1 MSAAVDKVRQIIHAT
16 DAAITRLYLSAFRER
31 SGLLSFMFH
40 ALFRNEREMALNH
53 IAPMDRITVA
63 LLKRL
68 VEYYLE
74 QGYRFVSPA
83 DLTAGLDAGGR
94 YAMITFD
101 DGYFNN
107 TLALPVLEACKVPAV
122 FCIATDNVRQN
133 KCFWWDVL
141 HREHAARGTPRQ
153 QFDSEVADLKSLRS
167 GDLEARL
174 IEQFGADALAPRS
187 DIDRPFAPAELRD
200 FARHPCVHLGNHT
213 AGHAILTNYTLE
225 QARAE
230 IAGAQDALREM
241 TGITPLAIAYPNG
254 AYNQGILD
262 VCGQLGLKVGFTVR
276 PQKNRLPLD
285 SRSPQLLR
293 LGRFCPSGAAP
304 IVTQCRTYRSD
315 LQLYGSFRAG
325 YLRLVGGQPD

>member
-1 MSAAVDKVRQIIHAT
+1 MNAAVGTVQKVLHAT
-16 DAAITRLYLSAFRER
+16 DAAITRLYLSAFQER
-31 SGLLSFMFH
+31 SGLVSFMFH
-40 ALFRNEREMALNH
+40 ALFRDEREMALNH

-63 LLKRL
+63 LLRRL

-83 DLTAGLDAGGR
+83 DLVDGLDPGGR

-101 DGYFNN
+101 DGYYNN
-107 TLALPVLEACKVPAV
+107 TLALPVLEAYKVPAV

-133 KCFWWDVL
+133 KCFWWDVF
-141 HREHAARGTPRQ
+141 HREHAEKGTSRQ
-153 QFDSEVADLKSLRS
+153 RFDSEVAELKSLRS
-167 GDLEARL
+167 GDVEARL
-174 IEQFGADALAPRS
+174 IEWFGAGAMAPRS
-187 DIDRPFAPAELRD
+187 DIDRPFSPPELRE

-254 AYNQGILD
+254 AYNPDILNA
-262 VCGQLGLKVGFTVR
+262 CGELGLKVGFTVR
-276 PQKNRLPLD
+276 PQKNRLPID
-285 SRSPQLLR
+285 SRSRQLLR
-293 LGRFCPSGAAP
+293 LGRFCPTGRSP

-315 LQLYGSFRAG
+315 VQLYGSFRAG
-325 YLRLVGGQPD
+325 YLRLIGAQPD